1 MLVVPMSVS
10 SSKRLSLAL
19 ALLLNAP
26 AFVCAQ
32 STPPV
37 ATDADYVV
45 TASRSPQAAAAA
57 VRPVQVIT
65 AQDIR
70 QAGVSTV
77 SDVLR
82 SFGLVEATSTGG
94 MGTTSSVFIRGSNA
108 NHTVLLVDGVRLGSA
123 TNGQPTLETLPLSLI
138 ERIEV
143 LPGSASSLY
152 GSDAIGGVIQIFTK
166 SAQRSPGASVA
177 LTTGSQGTR
186 QASASY
192 AARHGSTDIAVGAS
206 RLHTDSIDAT
216 TASAWGHNPDLDG
229 FDSTSGSLKLTQHL
243 GGGHQVGVQVFS
255 SLGEH
260 HYDSRSDADDVIHT
274 RAQTVAAHW
283 SGPLVAGLNS
293 ELRVAR
299 AWDRSSNHTASVS
312 RFDTVQDQA
321 SWINRLNV
329 GDAHQLVAGLEWL
342 KQSVDST
349 TDYSATDR
357 YIRAAMLGWRAQ
369 YGDWRVQAD
378 VRRDDNSQFDA
389 HTTGQLA
396 LAWQVMPAWRL
407 RASVGTAFKAPTFND
422 LYYPWGGNPNLQP
435 EKARNAE
442 LGSDWTL
449 GGVDLGATL
458 FRSRITNLI
467 AWQKQPLGDWLPVNV
482 GEARNQGVNLSAG
495 GRLGSATRARFNLTV
510 QRPENADTDFLLQRR
525 AQQFAG
531 LHLTHTLGS
540 FSLGTDVSYV
550 GHRFDS
556 TTEAASSRMGGY
568 TLFALFGSW
577 QITPDWALE
586 GRVNN
591 VTDKA
596 YTQVTGYNPPGRQ
609 AQITLRWTPAF

>member
-1 MLVVPMSVS
+1 MPVIPMFVF
-10 SSKRLSLAL
+10 SSKRPSLAL

-37 ATDADYVV
+37 AADADYVV
-45 TASRSPQAAAAA
+45 TASRSPQAAAAV

-82 SFGLVEATSTGG
+82 SFGLIETTGNGG

-123 TNGQPTLETLPLSLI
+123 TNGQPTLEALPLSLI

-166 SAQRSPGASVA
+166 SAQRSPGVSVA
-177 LTTGSQGTR
+177 LTAGSQGTR

-192 AARHGSTDIAVGAS
+192 AARHGDTDIAVGAS

-216 TASAWGHNPDLDG
+216 AAGAWGHNPDQDG

-283 SGPLVAGLNS
+283 RGPLVAGLNS

-312 RFDTVQDQA
+312 KFDTVQDQA

-329 GDAHQLVAGLEWL
+329 GDSHQLIAGLEWL
-342 KQSVDST
+342 KQSVEST

-357 YIRAAMLGWRAQ
+357 HIRAVMLGWRAN
-369 YGDWRVQAD
+369 YGDLSLQAD

-396 LAWQVMPAWRL
+396 AAWQVLPSWRL
-407 RASVGTAFKAPTFND
+407 RAALGTAFKAPTFND
-422 LYYPWGGNPNLQP
+422 LYYPWGGNPSLQP
-435 EKARNAE
+435 EKARNVE
-442 LGSDWTL
+442 WGSDWTL
-449 GGVDLGATL
+449 GGLDLGATL
-458 FRSRITNLI
+458 FRSNITNLI
-467 AWQKQPLGDWLPVNV
+467 AWQAQPSGTWLPVNV

-556 TTEAASSRMGGY
+556 TTETASSRMGGY

-596 YTQVTGYNPPGRQ
+596 YTQVMGYTTPGRQ
-609 AQITLRWTPAF
+609 AQITLRWTPAL